1 MAKTHTRY
9 VCQECGRVA
18 ATYMGKCPQCG
29 SFNSMVEEV
38 IHDEPVAKST
48 AVRGLTG
55 RSSPRSIGD
64 VSSDAEDRIHLPI
77 GEFARVLGGGIVPG
91 SIVLVGG
98 DPGIGKCVT
107 GDTRILD
114 PLTGD
119 FFSIREWAQGQRRVL
134 ALDEESLRLQSVP
147 ISAFFNRGRRPIV
160 QIQTELGRTLKCTPD
175 HPLLAPDGW
184 APADSF
190 KPGDR
195 IAAPRALP
203 HFGTQPLPEAK
214 VKLIAY
220 ILSDGSAQSSIGV
233 TNSLPEVA
241 HDMEE
246 IASAFGMR
254 VVSYAK
260 RSNQA
265 IQYRFV
271 SMKGQRSI
279 ARSDIALA
287 LRAVQKQ
294 RQIRWAEWAR
304 SAQISYALLNV
315 WRRGEAAPRADDL
328 QRLAQAV
335 DLSIEELAPEAR
347 SQAEKSTP
355 IARYLAEIGLRYT
368 RAANKTIPACI
379 FRLPR
384 NELALFLKT
393 LFTCDGSVY
402 INQYGQ
408 PGVSYSTISQRLA
421 EDVQHLLL
429 RFGISAKLRTKH
441 MQVNEKPYFAYEV
454 TFLGVPQVQHFIR
467 EIGILGRENISRRIR
482 EMKVPV
488 LPSTQRDTIPTGVNF
503 WKLLQSVDPY
513 SSLKKINHLAGTS
526 FHPER
531 PNGPLSRYTVA
542 KLANTYPLP
551 RLEALAF
558 GDVLWDTIKSV
569 TPAGEA
575 EVFDLS
581 VPGKHNFVANDLIIH
596 NSTLT
601 LQMAI
606 EMAATQRVLYVSGEE
621 SERQIKMRA
630 IRLSQSVGAQRD
642 GQGPNAKRDAAVP
655 LPKNLLLVTETNL
668 EIILNHISE
677 VKPDLLIVDS
687 IQTVYLSNMDS
698 SAGSVSQVRECS
710 SQLRELAKTSG
721 ISVFV
726 IGHVTKEGTIAGPRV
741 LEHIVDTVLYL
752 EGDRF
757 QAYRLLRSVKNR
769 FGATSEVGVFEMR
782 EGGLAEVTN
791 PSEAF
796 LAERMINAAGSAIAV
811 TMEGT
816 RPILV
821 EIQGLTSPTQFGN
834 ARRTANGVDF
844 NRLLL
849 IAAVLTRRVGLKLGE
864 QDVFVNVVGGLQIDE
879 PAADLAIA
887 AAIASS
893 WRDIPVKAEAVLIAE
908 IGLAGELR
916 MPGQM
921 QARLRE
927 AQKLGFKTAIVPKA
941 LRKGEPYPTGIEII
955 EVRSIQQALDAAL
968 NVQRELPQGR
978 KVA

>member
-29 SFNSMVEEV
+29 SFNSMIEEV
-38 IHDEPVAKST
+38 IHAEPVAKGT

-64 VSSDAEDRIHLPI
+64 ISSDAEDRINLPI

-98 DPGIGKCVT
+98 DPGIGK
-107 GDTRILD
+107 
-114 PLTGD
+114 
-119 FFSIREWAQGQRRVL
+119 
-134 ALDEESLRLQSVP
+134 
-147 ISAFFNRGRRPIV
+147 
-160 QIQTELGRTLKCTPD
+160 
-175 HPLLAPDGW
+175 
-184 APADSF
+184 
-190 KPGDR
+190 
-195 IAAPRALP
+195 
-203 HFGTQPLPEAK
+203 
-214 VKLIAY
+214 
-220 ILSDGSAQSSIGV
+220 
-233 TNSLPEVA
+233 
-241 HDMEE
+241 
-246 IASAFGMR
+246 
-254 VVSYAK
+254 
-260 RSNQA
+260 
-265 IQYRFV
+265 
-271 SMKGQRSI
+271 
-279 ARSDIALA
+279 
-287 LRAVQKQ
+287 
-294 RQIRWAEWAR
+294 
-304 SAQISYALLNV
+304 
-315 WRRGEAAPRADDL
+315 
-328 QRLAQAV
+328 
-335 DLSIEELAPEAR
+335 
-347 SQAEKSTP
+347 
-355 IARYLAEIGLRYT
+355 
-368 RAANKTIPACI
+368 
-379 FRLPR
+379 
-384 NELALFLKT
+384 
-393 LFTCDGSVY
+393 
-402 INQYGQ
+402 
-408 PGVSYSTISQRLA
+408 
-421 EDVQHLLL
+421 
-429 RFGISAKLRTKH
+429 
-441 MQVNEKPYFAYEV
+441 
-454 TFLGVPQVQHFIR
+454 
-467 EIGILGRENISRRIR
+467 
-482 EMKVPV
+482 
-488 LPSTQRDTIPTGVNF
+488 
-503 WKLLQSVDPY
+503 
-513 SSLKKINHLAGTS
+513 
-526 FHPER
+526 
-531 PNGPLSRYTVA
+531 
-542 KLANTYPLP
+542 
-551 RLEALAF
+551 
-558 GDVLWDTIKSV
+558 
-569 TPAGEA
+569 
-575 EVFDLS
+575 
-581 VPGKHNFVANDLIIH
+581 
-596 NSTLT
+596 STLL
-601 LQMAI
+601 LQMAM
-606 EMAATQRVLYVSGEE
+606 EMAARQRVLYVSGEE

-630 IRLSQSVGAQRD
+630 VRLN
-642 GQGPNAKRDAAVP
+642 GQKE

-668 EIILNHISE
+668 EIILNHINE

-782 EGGLAEVTN
+782 EGGLTEVTN

-849 IAAVLTRRVGLKLGE
+849 IAAVLTRRVGLKLAE

-941 LRKGEPYPTGIEII
+941 LRKGEPYPKGIEII

-968 NVQRELPQGR
+968 SLQKEIPQGR